1 VQFYLV
7 EKVHPNQE
15 RYWKKIIME
24 HQRLQPTYLFLER
37 IDRLLKYVP
46 GMKRWAWNLAV
57 VAQK

>member
-1 VQFYLV
+1 
-7 EKVHPNQE
+7 
-15 RYWKKIIME
+15 ME
-24 HQRLQPTYLFLER
+24 QQRLQPTYLFLER